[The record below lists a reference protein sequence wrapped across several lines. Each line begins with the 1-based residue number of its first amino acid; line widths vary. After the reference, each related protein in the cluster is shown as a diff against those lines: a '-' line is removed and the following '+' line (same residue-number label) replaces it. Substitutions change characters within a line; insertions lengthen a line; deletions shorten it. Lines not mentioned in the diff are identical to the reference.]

1 MTSAVVFSMPPR
13 GMGIVI
19 VAFNS
24 IIPKMPFKVLAACK
38 IFEYAV
44 DDRMCILFGKTC
56 RASMTCKNRD
66 FNIFE
71 MLEDLYNP
79 ANELTK
85 PVLEVVTEYSDSNGK
100 RTKMVKYNAVSY
112 DKDGRRYH
120 VPMIPKKASDVAK
133 IEMFLNE

>member
-1 MTSAVVFSMPPR
+1 
-13 GMGIVI
+13 
-19 VAFNS
+19 
-24 IIPKMPFKVLAACK
+24 
-38 IFEYAV
+38 
-44 DDRMCILFGKTC
+44 
-56 RASMTCKNRD
+56 MTCKNRD